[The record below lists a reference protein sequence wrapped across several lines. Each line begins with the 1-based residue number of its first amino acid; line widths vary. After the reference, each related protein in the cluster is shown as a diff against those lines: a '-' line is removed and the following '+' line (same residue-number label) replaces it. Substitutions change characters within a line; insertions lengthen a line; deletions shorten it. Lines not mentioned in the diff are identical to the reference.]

1 MQALPLAPDDEDGDD
16 GETGSSLVFQT
27 VEALRRRILAAAGDA
42 DPFLGTE
49 DQLLESL
56 GVSRPTFRQA
66 ARLLQHEQ
74 LLRVKRGLH
83 GGCFAR
89 APSPSVVSRLAS
101 IYLHFQSATLGDVS
115 DAMAP
120 LTRQA
125 ARLAALNPDAAARCR
140 LVDMVEA
147 RTGAPPGDSRDE
159 LRARLA
165 FESLLAEISGNAL
178 LALMMKLGM
187 DLARHPRIGTVAV
200 TAAQSAVYHTYHQ
213 QLALAVRDGDPDRAE
228 GLVCRYSAEIRA
240 WVQAAP
246 R

>member
-1 MQALPLAPDDEDGDD
+1 MQTRSLPPDDEADDD
-16 GETGSSLVFQT
+16 GEAGSSLVFQT

-101 IYLHFQSATLGDVS
+101 IYLHFQSATLDDVS
-115 DAMAP
+115 DAMSP

-125 ARLAALNPDAAARCR
+125 ARLAALNPDAAARGR
-140 LVDMVEA
+140 LVEMVEA
-147 RTGAPPGDSRDE
+147 QAGARLDARDE
-159 LRARLA
+159 LRTRLA
-165 FESLLAEISGNAL
+165 FESLLAEVSGNAL

-187 DLARHPRIGTVAV
+187 DLARHPRIGNVAV
-200 TAAQSAVYHTYHQ
+200 TPGQSAVYHAFHE
-213 QLALAVRDGDPDRAE
+213 QLALAVRDGDPDLAE
-228 GLVCRYSAEIRA
+228 AIVCKYSAQIRA
-240 WVQAAP
+240 WLADGPQ
-246 R
+246 